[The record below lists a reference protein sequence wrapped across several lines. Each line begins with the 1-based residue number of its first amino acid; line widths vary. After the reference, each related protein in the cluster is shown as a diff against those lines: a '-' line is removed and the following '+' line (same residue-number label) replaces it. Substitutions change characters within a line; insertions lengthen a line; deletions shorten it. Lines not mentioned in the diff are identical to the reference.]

1 MSDELKVTA
10 TRLTDVVVQLQELGA
25 GARSRLAMAIG
36 EQAALFQQVVAEE
49 KLSGQVLN
57 QVTGTLRDSLFTEV
71 VEDASGI
78 KAIVGVNTPYARI
91 HEYGGVI
98 EPVNKLALKF
108 QIGGKWVV
116 VKRVVMPERS
126 YLRSTLAERADE
138 IRASLT
144 RAVAGAT

>member
-10 TRLTDVVVQLQELGA
+10 TRLNDVVVQMQELGA
-25 GARSRLAMAIG
+25 GARSRLAAAVG
-36 EQAALFQQVVAEE
+36 EQALLFEAAVISD

-57 QVTGTLRDSLFTEV
+57 QVTGALVSSIASIVTD
-71 VEDASGI
+71 DASGVMAKVI
-78 KAIVGVNTPYARI
+78 ADTPYSRI

-98 EPVNKLALKF
+98 EPVTKLALRF
-108 QIGGKWVV
+108 QIGGKWVM

-138 IRASLT
+138 IRASLA
-144 RAVAGAT
+144 RAVAGAA